1 MKNLLF
7 LTKFNEPLEAPIQKG
22 DVVGKLKIMDNKESI
37 LIKEV
42 DLIASTDVEKS
53 GVIKKV
59 FQGIKYFFKKLIS

>member
-1 MKNLLF
+1 
-7 LTKFNEPLEAPIQKG
+7 
-22 DVVGKLKIMDNKESI
+22 MDNKEKI

-53 GVIKKV
+53 GVIKRV